1 MINNYE
7 LIQKGFINLNTNNH
21 ILNRIFRAALV
32 AMIIADLAEIIAAMI
47 DGMLTGRFLG
57 AESIAAFGIAKPFFS
72 ITGVLSAVLSSGALI
87 TASHV
92 IGKGDKDST
101 NQIFSLT
108 CLGGIILSTGFAL
121 TGIIFINQF
130 ASILGANGELFPI
143 VRKYLLGLLLG
154 VPAIVMGNILTVFMQ
169 LEGKY
174 NNVNLSVLA
183 TIIVNLGGDTFNI
196 FYLNGDM
203 FGMGLATSASYY
215 AALAVL
221 MYGFIANKS
230 MLRLSLLNLKG
241 KIAREIIS
249 KGLPKATRRL
259 CNVFR
264 PVLINHLVITIGGTL
279 AMSAFSIQHSVAEFL
294 ELLGTCCGD
303 VVVLMCGVFY
313 GEENEDELSDT
324 LRIAFRYVI
333 FGVSAVTL
341 ISFFGAKGIASFYLG
356 NQVKAVD
363 MATLCLQ
370 LYALKLPFLAFNE
383 IYMNYFQALGDNKR
397 SHLLS
402 VLHRLVFIVAS
413 AFILGYFF
421 GIAGV
426 WAAFP
431 VSEILLSLTV
441 VIMAM
446 IHEKKFPRSL
456 KDMLFLPSG
465 FGIAPEYRF
474 RKEIITKED
483 ALEVSKLAY
492 EFCRKI
498 NLSEKRSL
506 YVSLCVE
513 ELGMN
518 TASYAILD
526 KANQSAEVII
536 SLVRNDLII
545 RFRDNGKAFDLTKWV
560 KLFHDNDDPSA
571 HIGIKLL
578 TGLAKEVTYTNSLN
592 TNNVIIKL

>member
-1 MINNYE
+1 MDTSNNY
-7 LIQKGFINLNTNNH
+7 
-21 ILNRIFRAALV
+21 ILKRIFRAALI

-72 ITGVLSAVLSSGALI
+72 ITGVLSAVLSSGAMI

-92 IGKGDKDST
+92 IGKGDKANT

-108 CLGGIILSTGFAL
+108 FLGGIILSTGFAL

-143 VRKYLLGLLLG
+143 VKKYLLGLLLG

-174 NNVNLSVLA
+174 NHVNLSVLA
-183 TIIVNLGGDTFNI
+183 TIIVNLGGDAFNI

-203 FGMGLATSASYY
+203 LGMGIATSASYH

-221 MYGFIANKS
+221 IYGFIANKS
-230 MLRLSLLNLKG
+230 MFRLSFSNLKLKTAG
-241 KIAREIIS
+241 TIIN
-249 KGLPKATRRL
+249 KGLPKATRRV

-264 PVLINHLVITIGGTL
+264 PILINHLVIAVGGAL
-279 AMSAFSIQHSVAEFL
+279 AMSALSVQHSVAEFL

-303 VVVLMCGVFY
+303 VVVLMCGVFF
-313 GEENEDELSDT
+313 GEENEDELTDT
-324 LRIAFRYVI
+324 LHIAFKYVI
-333 FGVSAVTL
+333 YGVGAVTL
-341 ISFFGAKGIASFYLG
+341 LSFFGARGIASFYLG
-356 NQVKAVD
+356 NQIEAVN

-370 LYALKLPFLAFNE
+370 FYALKLPFLAFNE

-413 AFILGYFF
+413 AFTLGYMF
-421 GIAGV
+421 GVPGI

-431 VSEILLSLTV
+431 VSEILLTLTV
-441 VIMAM
+441 VIMAV
-446 IHEKKFPRSL
+446 IREKKFPKSL
-456 KDMLFLPSG
+456 KDMLFLPSS
-465 FGIAPEYRF
+465 FGIDPEYRL
-474 RKEIITKED
+474 RREIFTKED
-483 ALEVSKLAY
+483 ALEASKSAY

-498 NLSEKRSL
+498 NLDEKRSM
-506 YVSLCVE
+506 YVSLCIE

-518 TASYAILD
+518 AASYAIVD
-526 KANQSAEVII
+526 KKSQSAEVII
-536 SLVRNDLII
+536 SLVKNELII
-545 RFRDNGKAFDLTKWV
+545 RFRDNGKAFDLTKWI
-560 KLFHDNDDPSA
+560 KLFDNEEDPAA
-571 HIGIKLL
+571 HIGIKIV
-578 TGLAKEVTYTNSLN
+578 TKLAKKVTYTNSLN
-592 TNNVIIKL
+592 TNNVIINL

>member
-1 MINNYE
+1 MDTSNNYT
-7 LIQKGFINLNTNNH
+7 LK
-21 ILNRIFRAALV
+21 RIFRAALI

-72 ITGVLSAVLSSGALI
+72 ITGVLSAVLSSGAMI

-92 IGKGDKDST
+92 IGKGDKANT

-143 VRKYLLGLLLG
+143 VKKYLLGLLLG

-174 NNVNLSVLA
+174 NHVNLSVLA
-183 TIIVNLGGDTFNI
+183 TIIVNLGGDAFNI

-203 FGMGLATSASYY
+203 LGMGIATSASYH

-221 MYGFIANKS
+221 IYGFIANKS
-230 MLRLSLLNLKG
+230 MFRLSFSNLKLKTAG
-241 KIAREIIS
+241 TIIN
-249 KGLPKATRRL
+249 KGLPKATRRV

-264 PVLINHLVITIGGTL
+264 PILINHLVIAVGGAL
-279 AMSAFSIQHSVAEFL
+279 AMSALSVQHSVAEFL

-303 VVVLMCGVFY
+303 VVVLMCGVFF
-313 GEENEDELSDT
+313 GEENEDELTDT
-324 LRIAFRYVI
+324 LHIAFKYVI
-333 FGVSAVTL
+333 YGVGAVTL
-341 ISFFGAKGIASFYLG
+341 LSFFGARGIASFYLG
-356 NQVKAVD
+356 NQIEAVN

-370 LYALKLPFLAFNE
+370 FYALKLPFLAFNE

-413 AFILGYFF
+413 AFILGYMF
-421 GIAGV
+421 GVPGI

-431 VSEILLSLTV
+431 VSEILLTLTV
-441 VIMAM
+441 VIMAV
-446 IHEKKFPRSL
+446 IREKKFPKSL
-456 KDMLFLPSG
+456 KDMLFLPSS
-465 FGIAPEYRF
+465 FGIDPEYRL
-474 RKEIITKED
+474 RREIFTKED
-483 ALEVSKLAY
+483 ALEASKSAY

-498 NLSEKRSL
+498 NLDEKRSM
-506 YVSLCVE
+506 YVSLCIE

-518 TASYAILD
+518 AASYAIVD
-526 KANQSAEVII
+526 KKSQSAEVII
-536 SLVRNDLII
+536 SLVKNELII
-545 RFRDNGKAFDLTKWV
+545 RFRDNGKAFDLTKWI
-560 KLFHDNDDPSA
+560 KLFDNEEDPAA
-571 HIGIKLL
+571 HIGIKIV
-578 TGLAKEVTYTNSLN
+578 TKLAKKVTYTNSLN
-592 TNNVIIKL
+592 TNNVIINL

>member
-1 MINNYE
+1 MTSN
-7 LIQKGFINLNTNNH
+7 NNH
-21 ILNRIFRAALV
+21 ILKSIFRAALV

-57 AESIAAFGIAKPFFS
+57 AESIAAFGITKPFFS
-72 ITGVLSAVLSSGALI
+72 ITGVLSAVLSSGAMI

-92 IGKGDKDST
+92 IGKGDKANT
-101 NQIFSLT
+101 NQIFSIT
-108 CLGGIILSTGFAL
+108 CLAGVILSTGFAVF
-121 TGIIFINQF
+121 GIVFINQF
-130 ASILGANGELFPI
+130 AALLGANGELFPI
-143 VRKYLLGLLLG
+143 VKKYLLGLLLG

-174 NNVNLSVLA
+174 NHVNLSVLA
-183 TIIVNLGGDTFNI
+183 TIIVNLGGDSFNI

-203 FGMGLATSASYY
+203 FGMGVATSASYY

-221 MYGFIANKS
+221 IYGFIASKS
-230 MLRLSLLNLKG
+230 MFRLSLSNLRWQTAG
-241 KIAREIIS
+241 NIVN

-264 PVLINHLVITIGGTL
+264 PVLINHLVIAIGGAL
-279 AMSAFSIQHSVAEFL
+279 AMSALSVQHSVAEFL

-324 LRIAFRYVI
+324 LRIAFKYVI
-333 FGVSAVTL
+333 YGVSAVTL
-341 ISFFGAKGIASFYLG
+341 ISFFGARGIASFYLG
-356 NQVKAVD
+356 NNIQAVD

-431 VSEILLSLTV
+431 VSEILLTLTV
-441 VIMAM
+441 VIMAVF
-446 IHEKKFPRSL
+446 HEKKFPRTL

-465 FGIAPEYRF
+465 FGIAPEHRL
-474 RKEIITKED
+474 RREIITKED
-483 ALEVSKLAY
+483 ALEASKLAY

-518 TASYAILD
+518 TASYAIVD
-526 KANQSAEVII
+526 KKKQSSEVII
-536 SLVRNDLII
+536 SLVKNELII
-545 RFRDNGKAFDLTKWV
+545 RFRDNGKAFDLTKWI
-560 KLFHDNDDPSA
+560 KLFHDDDDPSA
-571 HIGIKLL
+571 HIGIKIL